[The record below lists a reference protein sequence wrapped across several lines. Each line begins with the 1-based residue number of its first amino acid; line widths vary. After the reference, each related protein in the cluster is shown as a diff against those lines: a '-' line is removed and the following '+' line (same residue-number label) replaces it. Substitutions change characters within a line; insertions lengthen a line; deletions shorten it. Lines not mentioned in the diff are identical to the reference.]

1 MWHPALTTKFWC
13 WQGLEA
19 QKKRLRAEQ
28 LRWHPD
34 KFLAKFGSRLQVVD
48 KEGIMQHVSD
58 LSARLVDAVRQL
70 C

>member
-1 MWHPALTTKFWC
+1 MAACTDNKSWC

-34 KFLAKFGSRLQVVD
+34 KFSAKFGSRLQVVD